1 MQKLFFSVIQLQSA
15 KHANLLEEQ
24 TKKIANWRYLK
35 ELIVSE
41 RDTEQYFHL
50 HLVTSHK
57 KKDTWTAK

>member
-41 RDTEQYFHL
+41 RD
-50 HLVTSHK
+50 K